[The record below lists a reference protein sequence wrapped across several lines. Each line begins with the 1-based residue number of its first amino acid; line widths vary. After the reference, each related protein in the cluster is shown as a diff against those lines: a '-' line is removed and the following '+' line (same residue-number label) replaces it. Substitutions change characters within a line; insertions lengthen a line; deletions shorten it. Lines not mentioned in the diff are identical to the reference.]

1 MTALISALSL
11 ATTVPSLAGAKKPT
25 HEPTIRQKSHLGV
38 SRDVG
43 IVVAFFTCEPNPQ
56 CAADDLRDRRREYQR
71 RYDFRGS
78 DDCGRPPETAL
89 AHISLGNFTEK
100 YSAPI

>member
-1 MTALISALSL
+1 
-11 ATTVPSLAGAKKPT
+11 
-25 HEPTIRQKSHLGV
+25 
-38 SRDVG
+38 
-43 IVVAFFTCEPNPQ
+43 
-56 CAADDLRDRRREYQR
+56 LRDRRREYQR